1 METGMTH
8 FHQIPATAADCP
20 EIRPDTS
27 LDWIEQSIIQAYVGL
42 VFPQEFSNGKRTVTF
57 GRFDGLEVS
66 LTEVSI
72 PKTEEDPP
80 HQLELWFEGEPPY
93 RLELRC
99 RTSGVVIDRLG
110 IHEFD
115 EDEVEAAVKFVGD
128 AARRVRHL
136 H

>member
-1 METGMTH
+1 MTH
-8 FHQIPATAADCP
+8 FHQIPATAAHCP

-27 LDWIEQSIIQAYVGL
+27 AEWIEQSIIRAYVRL
-42 VFPQEFSNGKRTVTF
+42 VFPEELGNGKRTVTF
-57 GRFDGLEVS
+57 GRFDDLEVS
-66 LTEVSI
+66 LTEVCMPTAGEAS
-72 PKTEEDPP
+72 P

-115 EDEVEAAVKFVGD
+115 EDEVEAAVRFVAD

>member
-1 METGMTH
+1 METTMTL
-8 FHQIPATAADCP
+8 FHQIPAAAAHCP
-20 EIRPDTS
+20 EIHPGTS
-27 LDWIEQSIIQAYVGL
+27 REWIEQSIIRAYVRL
-42 VFPQEFSNGKRTVTF
+42 AFPQEFGNGTRTVTF
-57 GRFDGLEVS
+57 GRFDDLDVI
-66 LTEVSI
+66 LTEVSV
-72 PKTEEDPP
+72 PKAAEALP

-99 RTSGVVIDRLG
+99 RTSGVAVDRLG

-115 EDEVEAAVKFVGD
+115 EDEVEAAVTFVAD

>member
-1 METGMTH
+1 METVMTT
-8 FHQIPATAADCP
+8 FYEIPATAAQCP

-27 LDWIEQSIIQAYVGL
+27 PDWIEQSIIRAYVRL
-42 VFPQEFSNGKRTVTF
+42 VFPHEFGYGERTVTF
-57 GRFDGLEVS
+57 GRFDDLEVS
-66 LTEVSI
+66 LTEVSV
-72 PKTEEDPP
+72 PDAEEASP
-80 HQLELWFEGEPPY
+80 HQFELRFEDEPPY

-99 RTSGVVIDRLG
+99 RTSGVVVNRLG